1 MVITWESSGNT
12 CHGGNCELSQGCIW
26 KSLNSSFS
34 FQKSVEWGNHADR
47 RLLLLCNIWFLCC
60 KKSSNWAPPPAPAL
74 QQLHHRGGEMH
85 SSLAC
90 VHQRDEKTLEDPFFV
105 NITCEIYEGSKI
117 KEWYWCSCNIWEE
130 EIQSQSYLLG
140 QWASGASFSELC
152 DETQLL
158 HGNTYIRAALGISD
172 LESRIAVNQD
182 CFIGSKAGRV
192 QRLM

>member
-12 CHGGNCELSQGCIW
+12 CHSGNCELSQGCIW

-47 RLLLLCNIWFLCC
+47 RAASSLQHLIPLLQ
-60 KKSSNWAPPPAPAL
+60 KE
-74 QQLHHRGGEMH
+74 QQL
-85 SSLAC
+85 SSSSCTSTATTAS
-90 VHQRDEKTLEDPFFV
+90 QRWWNAQFLGLCTSERWEDPRGSFFV

-172 LESRIAVNQD
+172 LESCIAVNQD